1 MCSGD
6 GLKYKRARD
15 FIVIRLDEDERIIEN
30 LGKVCSKEK
39 VMSGV
44 VLSVV
49 GAMKKGTLIYRRGC
63 QGDFHEHL
71 EIIGSG
77 NITKAEGKVKIHL
90 HITGGNEKGVR
101 AGHLIEGVV
110 TVFCEV
116 VIQVLRG
123 FKMERRVDKE
133 LVSQKVLNPYV
144 LKP

>member
-1 MCSGD
+1 VCMVID
-6 GLKYKRARD
+6 LRYKRAGN
-15 FIVIRLDEDERIIEN
+15 FIVIRLDENERIIEN
-30 LGKVCSKEK
+30 LEKVCSKEE

-44 VLSVV
+44 ILSAV
-49 GAMKKGTLIYRRGC
+49 GALKEGTLIYRRGY

-71 EIIGSG
+71 EIIGNG

-90 HITGGNEKGVR
+90 HITGGNEKGVK

-116 VIQVLRG
+116 VMQVLRG
-123 FKMERRVDKE
+123 FKMERTVDKE

>member
-1 MCSGD
+1 ME
-6 GLKYKRARD
+6 YKRAGD
-15 FIVIRLDEDERIIEN
+15 LIVIRLDEDERVVKN
-30 LGKVCSKEK
+30 LEKVCTKEK

-44 VLSVV
+44 ILSAV
-49 GAMKKGTLIYRRGC
+49 GAMKKGALIYRRGC
-63 QGDFHEHL
+63 EGDFNEHL

-77 NITKAEGKVKIHL
+77 NISKVGGKVKIHL
-90 HITGGNEKGVR
+90 HITGGNEKGVK

-110 TVFCEV
+110 TVFCEI

-123 FKMERRVDKE
+123 FKMERKIDKE

>member
-1 MCSGD
+1 
-6 GLKYKRARD
+6 
-15 FIVIRLDEDERIIEN
+15 LDEDERIIEN
-30 LGKVCSKEK
+30 LEKVCSKEK
-39 VMSGV
+39 VASGV
-44 VLSVV
+44 ILSAV

-63 QGDFHEHL
+63 QGDFDEHL
-71 EIIGSG
+71 EIIGTG

-90 HITGGNEKGVR
+90 HITGGNEKGVK
-101 AGHLIEGVV
+101 AGHLVEGVV

-123 FKMERRVDKE
+123 FSMKRTVDKK

>member
-1 MCSGD
+1 MHGD
-6 GLKYKRARD
+6 KLEYKRAGD
-15 FIVIRLDEDERIIEN
+15 IIVIRLDEDERVIEN
-30 LGKVCSKEK
+30 VEKVCSREK
-39 VMSGV
+39 VASGV
-44 VLSVV
+44 ILSAV

-63 QGDFHEHL
+63 QGDFNEHL

-77 NITKAEGKVKIHL
+77 NIRKAEGKVKIHM
-90 HITGGNEKGVR
+90 HITGGNEKGVK

-116 VIQVLRG
+116 AIQVLRG
-123 FKMERRVDKE
+123 FKMERTVDKE

>member
-1 MCSGD
+1 M
-6 GLKYKRARD
+6 KYKRARD

-44 VLSVV
+44 ILSVV
-49 GAMKKGTLIYRRGC
+49 GAMKKGALIYRRGC